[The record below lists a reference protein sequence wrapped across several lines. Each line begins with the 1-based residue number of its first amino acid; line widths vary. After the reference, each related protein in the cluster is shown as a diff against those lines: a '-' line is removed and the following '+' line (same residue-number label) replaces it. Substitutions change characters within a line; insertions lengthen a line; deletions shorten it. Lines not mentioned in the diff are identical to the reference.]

1 MFVGDSW
8 RLTMSEEA
16 QLDSSKRTVALVDV
30 DGTVALM
37 GKGEEGRRK
46 FYDWD
51 RVDED
56 DPNWPIILL
65 VRTLQA
71 AGFYIIFISGRD
83 EVCRS
88 KTEEW
93 LRAKVIPAKHIPLL
107 MRAHK
112 DNRPDATVKLELYRY
127 YIEPF
132 YHVSYVL
139 DDRDQVVKMW
149 RELGLTVLQV
159 ADGAF

>member
-1 MFVGDSW
+1 MTSKANDRFLETMF
-8 RLTMSEEA
+8 
-16 QLDSSKRTVALVDV
+16 DSSKRTVALVDV

-56 DPNWPIILL
+56 EPNWPIILL

-71 AGFYIIFISGRD
+71 AGFHIIFISGRD
-83 EVCRS
+83 DICRG
-88 KTEEW
+88 KTEAW
-93 LRAKVIPAKHIPLL
+93 LQKNVLRDVRLL
-107 MRAHK
+107 MREHK
-112 DNRPDATVKLELYRY
+112 DNRPDHIVKLEMYRK

-139 DDRDQVVKMW
+139 DDRDQVVRMW
-149 RELGLTVLQV
+149 RTIGLTVLQV
-159 ADGAF
+159 ADGTF